1 MIFIPTLPQF
11 TLVNAFLIWL
21 IMDGILPSNAGIPC
35 TSPTASC
42 VIIFTPVCM
51 IFGKFVIIVDASL
64 PMITGAFAATCGIAF
79 AIPCAKPS
87 INCNP
92 EVINCGRL
100 LISDSTR
107 VRIICTATGIN
118 CGSCA
123 PRLLTRVAMM
133 LAPTEMSDGRFAVIA
148 FINPK
153 IRVAPDEISPGSA
166 AVIPAPKLDMISG
179 PLVCARSRIWSI

>member
-1 MIFIPTLPQF
+1 M
-11 TLVNAFLIWL
+11 
-21 IMDGILPSNAGIPC
+21 
-35 TSPTASC
+35 
-42 VIIFTPVCM
+42 IIFTPVCK
-51 IFGKFVIIVDASL
+51 ICGRFVIIVDASL

-107 VRIICTATGIN
+107 VRIICTAAGIN

-179 PLVCARSRIWSI
+179 PLVCARSRIWSICVPN